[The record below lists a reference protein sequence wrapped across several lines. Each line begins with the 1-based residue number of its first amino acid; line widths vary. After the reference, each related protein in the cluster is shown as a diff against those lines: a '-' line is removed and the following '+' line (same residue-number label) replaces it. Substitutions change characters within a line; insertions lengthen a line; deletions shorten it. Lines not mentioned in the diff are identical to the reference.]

1 MAGIK
6 LELTG
11 DWGEAQSFFNRLGSE
26 LYPSFVA
33 QILSDG
39 EFVVDKMKGYF
50 DSNSWA
56 PNAPNTI
63 RLKGHSK
70 VGVETGG
77 MRDSIA
83 VREGGGG
90 GDFSIIVGPDPS
102 YQQILSWFEGG
113 TTRQPP
119 RPLIAPV
126 FEEVNGELKAHW
138 IELMKSLVKG

>member
-11 DWGEAQSFFNRLGSE
+11 DWNRAQTCFNKLSTQMR
-26 LYPSFVA
+26 PAFVA

-39 EFVVDKMKGYF
+39 EFVVQKMKDYF

-70 VGVETGG
+70 VGIETGG

-83 VREGGGG
+83 VREGGGV
-90 GDFSIIVGPDPS
+90 GDFSILVGPDPS
-102 YQQILSWFEGG
+102 YQQILIWFEGG

-119 RPLIAPV
+119 RPLIEPT
-126 FEEVNGELKAHW
+126 FEEVKDVLKSNW
-138 IELMKSLVKG
+138 KELMQRLVMG